1 MDKELLERAYYA
13 LEHAARCV
21 QTNYDPD
28 MGGHDWDDVLE
39 ELKQAANIQEE
50 TA

>member
-1 MDKELLERAYYA
+1 MDKELLEKAYYA

>member
-1 MDKELLERAYYA
+1 MNKELLERAYYA

-39 ELKQAANIQEE
+39 ELKQAAII
-50 TA
+50 

>member
-1 MDKELLERAYYA
+1 MNKELLERAYYA

-50 TA
+50 TT

>member
-1 MDKELLERAYYA
+1 MNKELLERAYYA